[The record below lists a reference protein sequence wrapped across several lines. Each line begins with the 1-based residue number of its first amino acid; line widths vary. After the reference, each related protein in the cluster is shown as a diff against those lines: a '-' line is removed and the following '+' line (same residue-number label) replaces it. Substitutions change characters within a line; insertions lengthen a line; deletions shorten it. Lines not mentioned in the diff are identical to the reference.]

1 MANKKL
7 SSKERKLVKEYTKR
21 LVSKKITESQSWKN
35 VLDTLKE
42 ELNNTFETFQ
52 ENAAALFGHEYAHIA
67 KKHSIYMI
75 GSYLDKIYTI
85 VDKLRS

>member
-21 LVSKKITESQSWKN
+21 LVSKKITESQSWEN
-35 VLDTLKE
+35 ILDTLKE

-52 ENAAALFGHEYAHIA
+52 ENAAASDMSISNDKYERT
-67 KKHSIYMI
+67 IYMI